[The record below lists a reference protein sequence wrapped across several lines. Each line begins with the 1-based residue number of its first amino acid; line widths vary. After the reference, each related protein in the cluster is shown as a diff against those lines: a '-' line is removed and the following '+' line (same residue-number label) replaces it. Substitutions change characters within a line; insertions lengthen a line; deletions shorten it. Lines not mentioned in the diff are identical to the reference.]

1 MNSVPGP
8 SLWPN
13 VDYFLVLHKN
23 GESEYHRSFDVMK
36 NILEADELKT
46 YDMKYLVA
54 GGQRL
59 ATDSSV
65 LPSERAYLL
74 RKKKLNP
81 TLEGAKRKKASKKEK
96 GSDDDDEGQGDEGEE
111 AEADSG
117 ADNKDDD
124 DDDNASS
131 QEGEVPRK
139 SRASKE
145 GRGYVDRLMAAYGPG
160 YTKGPSFRREQLSLS
175 VLQIVLR
182 IFGRAHSGMV
192 TCVCCSLSAWSTQPW

>member
-23 GESEYHRSFDVMK
+23 GETEYHRSFEGMR
-36 NILEADELKT
+36 NILDADELKT

-65 LPSERAYLL
+65 LPSERAYFL

-81 TLEGAKRKKASKKEK
+81 TSEIDKKNKADKNKK
-96 GSDDDDEGQGDEGEE
+96 SSDDDEGDEDNEEEE
-111 AEADSG
+111 AEVASG
-117 ADNKDDD
+117 EDED
-124 DDDNASS
+124 
-131 QEGEVPRK
+131 GEVPRK
-139 SRASKE
+139 GRASKE
-145 GRGYVDRLMAAYGPG
+145 GRGYVDRLMAAFGPG
-160 YTKGPSFRREQLSLS
+160 YSKGPSFRREQLSLS

-182 IFGRAHSGMV
+182 IFGRAHSSMV
-192 TCVCCSLSAWSTQPW
+192 TFVWNGVE